1 MLAAV
6 SAEMSKREV
15 NIAALSLGRSAKGHE
30 AITAFRVDRKL
41 NKEELK
47 AIDDVDGVDFAHY
60 VEIAQ

>member
-6 SAEMSKREV
+6 SSAMAARGI
-15 NIAALSLGRSAKGHE
+15 NIAALSLGRGSEGAQ

-41 NKEELK
+41 NQDELK

-60 VEIAQ
+60 IEMA